1 MEPKVS
7 KRCQGIVSRV
17 SKESFNGSKGIVS
30 SIRFRVSKK
39 LLDVSSTPKDLFN
52 IFQSLW
58 IDSLKYFRDA
68 FELFESF
75 FRILIIFE
83 IEWKRNA
90 TTIEIEIIRQLVKL
104 VNTDIFDYFG
114 K

>member
-90 TTIEIEIIRQLVKL
+90 TIEIKTIRQLAKL
-104 VNTDIFDYFG
+104 VNTDIFDYFE